1 MEQTKCKR
9 ALHMPRQNS
18 AALEFLLNRRS
29 RPAKTLV
36 APAPT
41 RAELEPLLTA
51 AARTP
56 DHGKLEPWRFIVVEH
71 GAMARLADLTSKAG
85 ERLGKSPEDIAKGR
99 SQFELGHLAVVV
111 VEVQTPSDKVPPIEQ
126 SYSAGAVCLSLL
138 NAALAAGWGAN
149 WLSGWASHD
158 AEFCSDAFG
167 LAGNE
172 RIAGLVHIA
181 TEKNKPP
188 ERPRP
193 DVAAITTWVT
203 E

>member
-1 MEQTKCKR
+1 MSLR
-9 ALHMPRQNS
+9 NP
-18 AALEFLLNRRS
+18 AALDFLLTRRS

-36 APAPT
+36 APAPS
-41 RAELEPLLTA
+41 RSELEPLLTA

-56 DHGKLEPWRFIVVEH
+56 DHGKLEPWRFIVVER
-71 GAMARLADLTSKAG
+71 GAMARLADLTTQAG
-85 ERLGKSPEDIAKGR
+85 QRLGKSPEDIAKGR

-111 VEVQTPSDKVPPIEQ
+111 VEVQTPSEKVPAIEQ
-126 SYSAGAVCLSLL
+126 TYSAGAVCLGLL

-149 WLSGWASHD
+149 WLSGWVSHD
-158 AEFCSDAFG
+158 AGFCKDAFD

-172 RIAGLVHIA
+172 RIAGLIHIA
-181 TEKNKPP
+181 TEGRTPP

-193 DVAAITTWVT
+193 DLAAKTSWVN